1 MTQPFRRTRIVATL
15 GPATDDDAV
24 IEGIVAAGMD
34 VARVNF
40 SHGTQDDQARRIAQV
55 RRVAA
60 GAGRPVA
67 VLQDLQGPKIRVG
80 TVVGGEV
87 RLVTGERVELVS
99 DDGTPGTS
107 ARLGVSLPSLAGQLT
122 PGAVLLIDDGRV
134 RLTVEAVSGDTVTCR
149 IEVGGPVRDHKGV
162 NAPTTTLD
170 VPALTSKDLADLAL
184 GARLG
189 VDLVALSFVRTPE
202 DITLLRGHLRSLGS
216 TARVVAKIE
225 KHEAL
230 GQIDAIISE
239 ADAIMVARG
248 DLGVEI
254 PPEEVPRWQ
263 KTIIR
268 KATARSRAV
277 ITATQMLESMTAA
290 PTPTRAEASDV
301 ANAVYDGST
310 AVMLSGETAVGTYPV
325 QTVATMTRI
334 IETVEAD
341 LFGGP
346 SPDPGAAP
354 WEPRAATDDC
364 GPREVPAATEA
375 ISRAACSLAEDLGAA
390 AILTPT
396 RSGATARFVS
406 RWRPRVPIIA
416 TTPSVEVLAQL
427 CLEWGVVPLNV
438 PEAADTESTIRAA
451 VDASLAAG
459 LLRRG
464 DLAVVTCG
472 SLVNVPGSTDIIKIE
487 RV

>member
-15 GPATDDDAV
+15 GPASDDHAV
-24 IEGIVAAGMD
+24 IEGMVAAGMD

-40 SHGTQDDQARRIAQV
+40 SHGTHDDHARRIALV

-80 TVVGGEV
+80 TVEGGEV
-87 RLVTGERVELVS
+87 QLVTGECVELVS

-107 ARLGVSLPSLAGQLT
+107 ARLGVSLPSLAGQLS

-149 IEVGGPVRDHKGV
+149 VEVGGPVRDHKGV
-162 NAPTTTLD
+162 NAPSTTLD
-170 VPALTSKDLADLAL
+170 VPTLTSKDLVDLAF
-184 GARLG
+184 GAQLG

-254 PPEEVPRWQ
+254 PPEAVPRWQ

-301 ANAVYDGST
+301 ANAVYDGTT
-310 AVMLSGETAVGTYPV
+310 AVMLSGETAVGAYPV
-325 QTVATMTRI
+325 QTVATMARI
-334 IETVEAD
+334 IERVEAD
-341 LFGGP
+341 LFG
-346 SPDPGAAP
+346 DPGAAL
-354 WEPRAATDDC
+354 WEPRAADGC
-364 GPREVPAATEA
+364 GPRTVPAATEA
-375 ISRAACSLAEDLGAA
+375 ISRAACSLAEDLGAT

-416 TTPSVEVLAQL
+416 TTPSSEVLAQL
-427 CLEWGVVPLNV
+427 CLEWGVVPLKV
-438 PEAADTESTIRAA
+438 DEAADTENTIRAA
-451 VDASLAAG
+451 VDASLGAG